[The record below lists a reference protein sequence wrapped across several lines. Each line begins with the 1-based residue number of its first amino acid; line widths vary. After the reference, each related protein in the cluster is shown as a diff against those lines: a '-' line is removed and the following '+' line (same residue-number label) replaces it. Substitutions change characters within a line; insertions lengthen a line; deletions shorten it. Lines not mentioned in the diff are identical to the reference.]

1 MIGMQ
6 FVDIGG
12 GELPMGTAAILDSS
26 MAGFD
31 DEGTYI
37 TEIHVWNG
45 VGYNIYGWSGTSGTE
60 YLEDPSYDNQWLN
73 DQLEPLEVET
83 FPKAQ
88 GVWLKA
94 GSKGSVTIAGEVPT
108 DKSVTVEL
116 NVGWNMVANPFPGD
130 VKISSF
136 GMLSDDMAGFDDEG
150 NYITEMHVW
159 NGVGYNIYG
168 WSGTSGTE
176 YLEDP
181 SYDNK
186 WLNDQLEIPE
196 DNVVLPYG
204 RGVWI
209 KAGSSGSIT
218 FTK

>member
-60 YLEDPSYDNQWLN
+60 YLEDS
-73 DQLEPLEVET
+73 E
-83 FPKAQ
+83 
-88 GVWLKA
+88 
-94 GSKGSVTIAGEVPT
+94 
-108 DKSVTVEL
+108 
-116 NVGWNMVANPFPGD
+116 
-130 VKISSF
+130 
-136 GMLSDDMAGFDDEG
+136 
-150 NYITEMHVW
+150 
-159 NGVGYNIYG
+159 
-168 WSGTSGTE
+168 
-176 YLEDP
+176 
-181 SYDNK
+181 YDNK